1 MMHDWKRMYV
11 IPVIRVHNQTVIV
24 KTLFLVVSDQ
34 VTPVVLFVN
43 TTQIQMYK
51 HMSVILQNIVLL
63 VQEHVYVIDE
73 ESMNELCV
81 HPS

>member
-1 MMHDWKRMYV
+1 MTHDWMLSSVSQV
-11 IPVIRVHNQTVIV
+11 ICVQARSVIAM
-24 KTLFLVVSDQ
+24 TLFLVLSDQ